1 MLDVYARDLGTA
13 GHHHKA
19 HPSVFK
25 HNGMRQI

>member
-1 MLDVYARDLGTA
+1 MFMPGDLGTA

-19 HPSVFK
+19 HLSVFK